1 MHPIINELMELAA
14 DIPHSQVAQLARKAA
29 KEIEQQQQ
37 IIDALKMECATQER
51 GRKPTEEKGNH
62 RVCEV
67 RKLQQEVQSLR
78 DMTHTLKEDNASLFN
93 KLMQTHYSPQCE
105 VMRSAFIAGV
115 LCGNPQAEG
124 RETVIEAAD
133 DYVCEQLV
141 AKLKWDFD
149 DISVKNQICTTH
161 LHSNRRRD
169 GALTMSDS
177 KVFMLMNNHPNPVT
191 RSVYR
196 DMWIKRIAELG
207 SWN

>member
-1 MHPIINELMELAA
+1 MHSIINELMELAD

-51 GRKPTEEKGNH
+51 SRKPLEEKGNH
-62 RVCEV
+62 LVCEV

-93 KLMQTHYSPQCE
+93 RVMQTHYSPQCE

-124 RETVIEAAD
+124 RETVSEAAD
-133 DYVCEQLV
+133 DYVCNQLV
-141 AKLKWDFD
+141 AKLKLDFD
-149 DISVKNQICTTH
+149 DSGSKKQVCTTDS
-161 LHSNRRRD
+161 HSTRRRD
-169 GALTMSDS
+169 GASTMSDS
-177 KVFMLMNNHPNPVT
+177 MVFKLMNNHPNPVT

-196 DMWIKRIAELG
+196 DMWIKRQTLSELYA
-207 SWN
+207 